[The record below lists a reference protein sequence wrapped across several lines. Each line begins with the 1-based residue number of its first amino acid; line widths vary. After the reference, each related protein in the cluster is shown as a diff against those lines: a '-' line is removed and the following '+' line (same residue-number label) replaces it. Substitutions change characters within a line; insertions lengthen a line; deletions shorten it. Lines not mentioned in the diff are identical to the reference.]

1 MVTLFI
7 KDCKGYELE
16 KAKPNT
22 SEDFFNKSEVTFED
36 NGQTSTFT
44 VLYVRY
50 FDEIMSDFV
59 PFSQDPI
66 FQVNSR
72 PVHFKD
78 IVALVCLMKEPKY
91 RQRKK
96 VYINSQKDFAALF
109 QNINFEKVKSIF
121 QSLGEGKSY
130 ELISQSDF
138 TVQSK

>member
-1 MVTLFI
+1 MFI

-22 SEDFFNKSEVTFED
+22 SEDFFNKSEVTYED

-78 IVALVCLMKEPKY
+78 IIALVSLLKEPNY

-96 VYINSQKDFAALF
+96 VYINSQKDFAGLF
-109 QNINFEKVKSIF
+109 QNINFENVKSIF
-121 QSLGEGKSY
+121 RSLEEGKGY
-130 ELISQSDF
+130 ELSFQSDF
-138 TVQSK
+138 PVQSK